1 MKYKAFS
8 YVNGELK
15 SALGGLEF
23 NFSTIIKVFEGFY
36 KNLPSDSRI
45 QFVIV
50 DENDDLVTTINQNS
64 IGTFKKVDD
73 AEWNQI
79 VYGK

>member
-8 YVNGELK
+8 YEKGNLK
-15 SALGGLEF
+15 PALGGFEYDYRA
-23 NFSTIIKVFEGFY
+23 IIKMFEGFY
-36 KNLPSDSRI
+36 KNLPVGSTI

-50 DENDDLVTTINQNS
+50 NENDELVTTITQNN